1 MKAYNENLHGNAKP
15 SVYENAKGLRQGQT
29 KAEELLWKNLRAR
42 KFINLKFRRQHPFE
56 NFVLDFYCHEEKLCI
71 EADGSIHNEK
81 EVMENDQ
88 NRTRLLNENGITVL
102 RFTNHEIIN
111 NIDAVLSKII
121 NHINRK

>member
-1 MKAYNENLHGNAKP
+1 MKAYNENLHGNAKA

-29 KAEELLWKNLRAR
+29 KAEEILWKNLRAR
-42 KFINLKFRRQHPFE
+42 KFMNLKFRRQHPFE

-81 EVMENDQ
+81 EIMENDQ